1 MLRAH
6 CLSDALCSSEACLM
20 LCIPLTAG
28 SRSMEVIVKPSFL
41 FIGIVASWMLGYLG
55 RPVR

>member
-1 MLRAH
+1 
-6 CLSDALCSSEACLM
+6 M